1 MNCNTMAMGNL
12 ASGSTIFKRKFRWML
27 RIQGMSGDTMAVLP
41 PLRGARPDLEFKD
54 IEVPHMIEDV
64 FIPGKPT
71 WKPIN
76 LVLYDICIKGAHK
89 HPIWEW
95 ILMIYD
101 PSSPNGGYYGPIL
114 DSSSSNSILGGSFK
128 RDANLE
134 LYSGC
139 GDIVEKWTFQNAYPS
154 QVNFGELDMS
164 NAEVITCDVTLKYDR
179 AYLTLAN
186 NA

>member
-1 MNCNTMAMGNL
+1 MAMGNL
-12 ASGSTIFKRKFRWML
+12 ANQDVVFKRRFRWML
-27 RIQGMSGDTMAVLP
+27 TISGVAGDGMTVLP

-54 IEVPHMIEDV
+54 IEVPHLIEDV
-64 FIPGKPT
+64 YLPGKPV

-76 LVLYDICIKGAHK
+76 LVLYDVCIKGKK

-101 PSSPNGGYYGPIL
+101 PAKGYYGPIL
-114 DSSSSNSILGGSFK
+114 DSANSTSMWSGGQSFK
-128 RDANLE
+128 GDANLE

-139 GDIVEKWTFQNAYPS
+139 GDVVEKWVFQNAYPS

-164 NAEVITCDVTLKYDR
+164 NSEVITCDVTLKYDR
-179 AYLTLAN
+179 AYLAFS
-186 NA
+186 NASS